1 MKSSDFRTCL
11 GFWCSTEK
19 PQIFGPMT
27 WVCFPG
33 HVYVVRCSTL
43 RHVKEEQL
51 YRQILDGK
59 YEFDVGKP
67 SKKTVKVCPT
77 IIILKWILVVDEKWW
92 ETREKNLVK
101 VAPSGVGEG
110 CLLGPES
117 YEQWWEWF
125 ASINVHKTRLQHV
138 VTSFLDG
145 LQDEC
150 FEGFGYMF
158 PWTMWICSDQD
169 RVYHGL
175 PPNPM
180 VYNLNF
186 PIQIYIYNIYI
197 IYI

>member
-1 MKSSDFRTCL
+1 
-11 GFWCSTEK
+11 
-19 PQIFGPMT
+19 MT

-125 ASINVHKTRLQHV
+125 ASINVHKTLLQHV

-186 PIQIYIYNIYI
+186 PIQIYIYIIILYIYVCI
-197 IYI
+197 